1 MDQDLS
7 LWGLA
12 FEVATKNAGNP
23 GVHAVWEARRRRSAK
38 VETKPSLPLLPSV

>member
-12 FEVATKNAGNP
+12 FEVAIKNAGHP
-23 GVHAVWEARRRRSAK
+23 GVHARVGSPPQ
-38 VETKPSLPLLPSV
+38 TIG